1 MAEVFFRDLKEKL
14 NLRNEQKS
22 RPCISQWA
30 CVKTVQAEQQCI
42 LCPWENYINAALL
55 NIVHIKNCQN

>member
-30 CVKTVQAEQQCI
+30 CVKTSQAEQQCI
-42 LCPWENYINAALL
+42 ICLWQNDGHALA
-55 NIVHIKNCQN
+55 H